1 MQQQNIAG
9 EENDKSASMTRLYLV
24 RHGQASFGTAD
35 YDRLS
40 DGGRRQA
47 ALLGAYWRRT
57 SVRFDAVFA
66 GPLRRHAETAREA
79 MARLAP
85 AARPIPLQIVA
96 ELEEIDTDRILAAQR
111 KRLLATHPDLSAAY
125 QRRHHDAD
133 AYRQVMSR
141 AVRQSLAQGLGQA
154 GGDGVSRFLAQVRRG
169 IERVLAAAG
178 DNRQV
183 VVFTSG
189 GTIAATLQTA
199 LDLTPTAAVDVG
211 WQIHNTSVSVFE
223 ASDGRLQMISFN
235 ATAHLDLEADPGLKT
250 FF

>member
-1 MQQQNIAG
+1 
-9 EENDKSASMTRLYLV
+9 MTRLYLV
-24 RHGQASFGTAD
+24 RHGQASFGAAD

-47 ALLGAYWRRT
+47 ALLGGYWRRT
-57 SVRFDAVFA
+57 AVCFDAVFA

-85 AARPIPLQIVA
+85 AAGPLPLQIVA
-96 ELEEIDTDRILAAQR
+96 ELEEIDTDRILSAQR
-111 KRLLATHPDLSAAY
+111 ERLLATHPDLAAAY
-125 QRRHHDAD
+125 QRRHHDTN
-133 AYRQVMSR
+133 AYRQVMAR
-141 AVRQSLAQGLGQA
+141 AVRQSLARGLDQV
-154 GGDGVSRFLAQVRRG
+154 GDDDVGRFLAQVRRG
-169 IERVLAAAG
+169 IARVVAAAG
-178 DNRQV
+178 AGRQV
-183 VVFTSG
+183 AVFTSG

-199 LDLTPTAAVDVG
+199 LDLAPTAAVDVG

-223 ASDGRLQMISFN
+223 ASDGRLQLISFN